1 MVTNWEETI
10 KMPINEPAPGKRKSQ
25 IQVRLQ
31 GCLMLMHV
39 LISLLIVRLFFLLLL
54 VLNCMFCLI
63 ILPTC
68 IRLHDTGRSLQ
79 YWCSNQHYLSL
90 DKMIKNPS

>member
-31 GCLMLMHV
+31 GCFMLLHV
-39 LISLLIVRLFFLLLL
+39 LISLLIVRLCFFIISFKLC
-54 VLNCMFCLI
+54 VLSNNI
-63 ILPTC
+63 AY
-68 IRLHDTGRSLQ
+68 LHKAT
-79 YWCSNQHYLSL
+79 
-90 DKMIKNPS
+90 

>member
-31 GCLMLMHV
+31 GCFMLMHV
-39 LISLLIVRLFFLLLL
+39 LISLLIVRLCFFIISFKLC
-54 VLNCMFCLI
+54 VLSNNI
-63 ILPTC
+63 AY
-68 IRLHDTGRSLQ
+68 LHKAT
-79 YWCSNQHYLSL
+79 
-90 DKMIKNPS
+90 

>member
-31 GCLMLMHV
+31 GCFMLMHV
-39 LISLLIVRLFFLLLL
+39 LISLLIVRLCFFINSFKLC
-54 VLNCMFCLI
+54 VLSNNI
-63 ILPTC
+63 AY
-68 IRLHDTGRSLQ
+68 LHKAT
-79 YWCSNQHYLSL
+79 
-90 DKMIKNPS
+90 

>member
-31 GCLMLMHV
+31 GCFMLMQV
-39 LISLLIVRLFFLLLL
+39 LISLFIVRLCVFIISFKLC
-54 VLNCMFCLI
+54 VLSNNI
-63 ILPTC
+63 AY
-68 IRLHDTGRSLQ
+68 LHKAT
-79 YWCSNQHYLSL
+79 
-90 DKMIKNPS
+90 

>member
-31 GCLMLMHV
+31 GCFMLMQV
-39 LISLLIVRLFFLLLL
+39 LISLLIVRLCFFIISLKLC
-54 VLNCMFCLI
+54 VLSNNI
-63 ILPTC
+63 AY
-68 IRLHDTGRSLQ
+68 LHKAT
-79 YWCSNQHYLSL
+79 
-90 DKMIKNPS
+90 

>member
-31 GCLMLMHV
+31 GCFMLMQV
-39 LISLLIVRLFFLLLL
+39 LISLFIVRLCFFIISFKLC
-54 VLNCMFCLI
+54 VLSNNI
-63 ILPTC
+63 AY
-68 IRLHDTGRSLQ
+68 LHKAT
-79 YWCSNQHYLSL
+79 
-90 DKMIKNPS
+90 

>member
-31 GCLMLMHV
+31 GCFMLMHV
-39 LISLLIVRLFFLLLL
+39 LISLLIVRLCFFIISFKLC
-54 VLNCMFCLI
+54 VLFNNI
-63 ILPTC
+63 AY
-68 IRLHDTGRSLQ
+68 LHKAT
-79 YWCSNQHYLSL
+79 
-90 DKMIKNPS
+90 

>member
-25 IQVRLQ
+25 IQVRLR
-31 GCLMLMHV
+31 GCFMLMQV
-39 LISLLIVRLFFLLLL
+39 LISLLIVRLCFLLL
-54 VLNCMFCLI
+54 VLNCVFCLI

-68 IRLHDTGRSLQ
+68 IRLHNTGRSL
-79 YWCSNQHYLSL
+79 SKLG
-90 DKMIKNPS
+90 

>member
-31 GCLMLMHV
+31 GCFMLMHV
-39 LISLLIVRLFFLLLL
+39 LISLLIVRLFFFIIISFKLC
-54 VLNCMFCLI
+54 VLSNNIAF
-63 ILPTC
+63 
-68 IRLHDTGRSLQ
+68 LHKAT
-79 YWCSNQHYLSL
+79 
-90 DKMIKNPS
+90 

>member
-31 GCLMLMHV
+31 GCFMFMQV
-39 LISLLIVRLFFLLLL
+39 LISLLIVRLCFFIISLKLC
-54 VLNCMFCLI
+54 VLSNNI
-63 ILPTC
+63 AY
-68 IRLHDTGRSLQ
+68 LHKAT
-79 YWCSNQHYLSL
+79 
-90 DKMIKNPS
+90 

>member
-31 GCLMLMHV
+31 GCVMLMQV
-39 LISLLIVRLFFLLLL
+39 LISLLIVRLCCFIISFKLC
-54 VLNCMFCLI
+54 VLSNNI
-63 ILPTC
+63 AY
-68 IRLHDTGRSLQ
+68 LHKAT
-79 YWCSNQHYLSL
+79 
-90 DKMIKNPS
+90 

>member
-31 GCLMLMHV
+31 GCFMLMQV
-39 LISLLIVRLFFLLLL
+39 LISLLIVRLCFFIISFKLC
-54 VLNCMFCLI
+54 VLSNNIACLHKA
-63 ILPTC
+63 T
-68 IRLHDTGRSLQ
+68 
-79 YWCSNQHYLSL
+79 
-90 DKMIKNPS
+90 